1 MNDQFPR
8 TYGEVVHVSEFD
20 SIVEK
25 SQPLFELQPAKIG
38 EVEEAIGK
46 NCASLIEDGST
57 LQLGIGGIP
66 DAVMLFLTDKKDLG
80 IHSEMI
86 SDGTLA
92 LYEKGVI
99 NGKYKNFDKEKMTVT
114 FLMGTKNYMTLQIIT
129 LQ

>member
-1 MNDQFPR
+1 
-8 TYGEVVHVSEFD
+8 
-20 SIVEK
+20 
-25 SQPLFELQPAKIG
+25 
-38 EVEEAIGK
+38 
-46 NCASLIEDGST
+46 
-57 LQLGIGGIP
+57 
-66 DAVMLFLTDKKDLG
+66 
-80 IHSEMI
+80 MI